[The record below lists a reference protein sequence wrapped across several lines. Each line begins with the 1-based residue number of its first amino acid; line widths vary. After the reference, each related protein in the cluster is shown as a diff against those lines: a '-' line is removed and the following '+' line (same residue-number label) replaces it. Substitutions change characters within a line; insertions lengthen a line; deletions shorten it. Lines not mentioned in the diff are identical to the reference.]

1 MDQSELDTLLR
12 NTIQHAYAH
21 APAVQAIF
29 DQAGLAPADIQST
42 ADLDKIPV
50 TSKDR
55 LIQLQQENPP
65 FGGFLA
71 VPPETLQHVFFSPGP
86 LYIPW
91 TGEVAAYGTA
101 QTVRQI
107 GQMGRDDVVINTITY
122 HLVPVGLSLDAL
134 FRQVGATI
142 IPAGVGAPDLQVK
155 MMHDLRATFYLGTPS
170 WLYALIQKAEEL
182 GYNFRRDFALHT
194 ALTTAEPL
202 PPSLRQ
208 TLVEQYGLRVVNSY
222 GTAELGVLAY
232 DVDGNMAMRLFD
244 APIVQIVHPETG
256 QSVPPGETGQVV
268 VTSFNTTFPLIR
280 FGTGD
285 LAINVDPAP
294 GQSRQ
299 ADRSIIL
306 VGRVGEAVKVR
317 GMFVHPN
324 QLRFALGRV
333 PGIARAQGIVTR
345 QENRDEFT
353 LRVLLQPNTTPSESL
368 SNSLHEA
375 IRSSCRVKVDH
386 VEFVDEET
394 LPEGGRFILD
404 QRTWQ

>member
-1 MDQSELDTLLR
+1 MDQPELDNLLR
-12 NTIQHAYAH
+12 TTVQHAYDN
-21 APAVQAIF
+21 APAVKAIF
-29 DQAGLAPADIQST
+29 DQAGLTPADIQST

-101 QTVRQI
+101 QTVREI
-107 GQMGRDDVVINTITY
+107 GRMQASDVVINTITY

-142 IPAGVGAPDLQVK
+142 IPAGVGAADLQVK

-182 GYNFRRDFALHT
+182 GYDFRRDFALHT

-208 TLVEQYGLRVVNSY
+208 TLVETYGLRVVNSY
-222 GTAELGVLAY
+222 GTAELGVVAY
-232 DVDGNMAMRLFD
+232 DVDGNLAMRLLE
-244 APIVQIVHPETG
+244 APIVQIVHPESG
-256 QSVPPGETGQVV
+256 QVVPPGETGQVV
-268 VTSFNTTFPLIR
+268 VTSFNKTFPLIR

-285 LAINVDPAP
+285 LAVNVDPAP

-333 PGIARAQGIVTR
+333 PGVARAQGVVTR

-353 LRVLLQPNTTPSESL
+353 LRVLLQPDAAPSEPL
-368 SNSLHEA
+368 SSSLHEA
-375 IRSSCRVKVDH
+375 IRSSCRIKVDH
-386 VEFVDEET
+386 IEFVDEPA
-394 LPEGGRFILD
+394 LPEGGRLIVD
-404 QRTWQ
+404 ERTWQ